1 MWVPDRTRQTT
12 IAVVVM
18 VANFYLLSWV
28 WDATVVKD
36 AEGRLQPVEAVGWA
50 FYGLCALLLATCLGT
65 AFLIRYK
72 SSDLR
77 WGARILFCILP
88 AMVGLY
94 FLAKELGMLG

>member
-1 MWVPDRTRQTT
+1 MKARAATDL
-12 IAVVVM
+12 A
-18 VANFYLLSWV
+18 AYLRGIPTPADLDQDGDV
-28 WDATVVKD
+28 DLD
-36 AEGRLQPVEAVGWA
+36 DH
-50 FYGLCALLLATCLGT
+50 ALFASCLGT